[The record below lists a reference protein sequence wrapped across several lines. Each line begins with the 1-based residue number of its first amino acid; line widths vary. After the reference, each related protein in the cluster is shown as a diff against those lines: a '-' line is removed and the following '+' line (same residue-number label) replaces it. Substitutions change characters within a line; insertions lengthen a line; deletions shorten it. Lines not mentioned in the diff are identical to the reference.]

1 MILVTNNNLRP
12 VELRILGRSG
22 SKVIAGA
29 RALIEFDFHEQM
41 KFTCQ
46 KGNLEQYS
54 HRCFLPQ
61 FLKHQGSR

>member
-1 MILVTNNNLRP
+1 MILVTNNNRP
-12 VELRILGRSG
+12 AELRIPGRSG

-46 KGNLEQYS
+46 KGNLEQYC

-61 FLKHQGSR
+61 FLKHRGSR

>member
-1 MILVTNNNLRP
+1 MILVINNNLHLAQP
-12 VELRILGRSG
+12 KSLGRRG

-46 KGNLEQYS
+46 KVNLEQHC

-61 FLKHQGSR
+61 FLKHQGLR